1 MGEKEFMLGYLTILD
16 FKISEL
22 SYYIEKISKE
32 TYDKYPFLRRAREA
46 VEALPEI
53 KAYYE
58 TEKAMKGPF
67 LPPQMAVI
75 KMWWSIQN
83 PYFINWFKTENL
95 YLSILF
101 DPQLSFSHLY
111 QYFFN
116 P

>member
-1 MGEKEFMLGYLTILD
+1 MLGPALEKAVAKFELVQKFVGEKEFMLGYLTILD

-58 TEKAMKGPF
+58 SEKAVKGPF
-67 LPPQMAVI
+67 MPPQMASI
-75 KMWWSIQN
+75 K
-83 PYFINWFKTENL
+83 F
-95 YLSILF
+95 
-101 DPQLSFSHLY
+101 
-111 QYFFN
+111 
-116 P
+116 

>member
-67 LPPQMAVI
+67 MPPQMAVI
-75 KMWWSIQN
+75 KMWWSIEN
-83 PYFINWFKTENL
+83 P
-95 YLSILF
+95 YLSIYSKLKTF
-101 DPQLSFSHLY
+101 IL
-111 QYFFN
+111 QYYLKCFII
-116 P
+116 